1 MEYIVYETTNLINN
15 KIYIGVHKTEDS
27 NVFDGYIGCGVLTQ
41 HPSSYMNPKTPFQFA
56 VKKHGIKNFKRKIL
70 KVFDNV
76 DDALKLEAELV
87 DINFIKRTDTYNIA
101 LGGNYGSYLFP
112 INQFDNTGKLIKT
125 WDNMKLAAEALGVSH
140 TSINNAKLYK
150 GSCLDYFWSTESEI
164 DITQFSYHHGT
175 PTYKYSAS
183 GKLVDSYESVT
194 EAAKDAG
201 CKEKVIYRAIKSG
214 MKRGDYYYSYT
225 LTDNFIPNKL
235 PSLKGKTIYVYDLE
249 GNYVTSLLSG
259 EELKNFFNI
268 THYGNIRQAIL
279 NDRPYKGYQLSLE
292 KKDKLHKANAPLN
305 TSKRIGCYDLNGN
318 LIEEFSSTKQATKKY
333 GSGVF
338 RVLNNR
344 QKQTKGFIFKYL

>member
-1 MEYIVYETTNLINN
+1 MEYIVYETTNLVNN
-15 KIYIGVHKTEDS
+15 KFYIGVHKTEDS
-27 NVFDGYIGCGVLTQ
+27 NVFDGYIGCGVYMQ
-41 HPSSYMNPKTPFQFA
+41 HPSSYMNPKTLFQFA
-56 VKKHGIKNFKRKIL
+56 VKKYGIKNFRRKIL

-76 DDALKLEAELV
+76 NDALKLEAELV

-101 LGGNYGSYLFP
+101 LGE
-112 INQFDNTGKLIKT
+112 T
-125 WDNMKLAAEALGVSH
+125 
-140 TSINNAKLYK
+140 
-150 GSCLDYFWSTESEI
+150 EI
-164 DITQFSYHHGT
+164 DITQFSYHSI
-175 PTYKYSAS
+175 YKYSAS

-268 THYGNIRQAIL
+268 THYGNIRQTIL

-292 KKDKLHKANAPLN
+292 KKDKLHTPQNI
-305 TSKRIGCYDLNGN
+305 SKRIGCYDLNGN
-318 LIEEFSSTKQATKKY
+318 LIEEFSSIKQATKKY

>member
-1 MEYIVYETTNLINN
+1 METNLKEYIVYMTINLVNN
-15 KIYIGVHKTEDS
+15 KIYIGVHKTENP
-27 NVFDGYIGCGVLTQ
+27 NVFDGYIGCNVKINS
-41 HPSSYMNPKTPFQFA
+41 PSTYMNPSTPFQYA
-56 VKKHGIKNFKRKIL
+56 VKKYGVKNFKRYTIKSNL
-70 KVFDNV
+70 TRQE
-76 DDALKLEAELV
+76 ALELEAILV
-87 DINFIKRTDTYNIA
+87 DKEFISREDTYNVA
-101 LGGNYGSYLFP
+101 LGG
-112 INQFDNTGKLIKT
+112 T
-125 WDNMKLAAEALGVSH
+125 
-140 TSINNAKLYK
+140 
-150 GSCLDYFWSTESEI
+150 EI

-201 CKEKVIYRAIKSG
+201 CKKKVIYKAIKSG

-235 PSLKGKTIYVYDLE
+235 PSLKGKTIYIYDLE

-292 KKDKLHKANAPLN
+292 KKDKVHKANSLQN

>member
-1 MEYIVYETTNLINN
+1 MEYIVYETTNLVNN
-15 KIYIGVHKTEDS
+15 KFYIGVHKTEDS
-27 NVFDGYIGCGVLTQ
+27 NVFDGYIGCGVLMQ
-41 HPSSYMNPKTPFQFA
+41 HPSSYINPKTLFQFA
-56 VKKHGIKNFKRKIL
+56 VKKYGIKNFRRKIL

-101 LGGNYGSYLFP
+101 LGG
-112 INQFDNTGKLIKT
+112 T
-125 WDNMKLAAEALGVSH
+125 
-140 TSINNAKLYK
+140 
-150 GSCLDYFWSTESEI
+150 EI
-164 DITQFSYHHGT
+164 DVTQFSYHSV
-175 PTYKYSAS
+175 YKYSAS

-194 EAAKDAG
+194 EAAKDTG

-292 KKDKLHKANAPLN
+292 KKDKVHKANASSN
-305 TSKRIGCYDLNGN
+305 ISKRIGCYDLNGK
-318 LIEEFSSTKQATKKY
+318 LIEEFSSIKQATKKY

>member
-1 MEYIVYETTNLINN
+1 MEYIVYETTNLVNN
-15 KIYIGVHKTEDS
+15 KFYIGVHKTENS
-27 NVFDGYIGCGVLTQ
+27 NIFDGYIGCGVYIQ
-41 HPSSYMNPKTPFQFA
+41 HPSSYMNPKTLFQFA
-56 VKKHGIKNFKRKIL
+56 VKKYGIKNFRRKVL
-70 KVFDNV
+70 KVFNNV

-101 LGGNYGSYLFP
+101 LGG
-112 INQFDNTGKLIKT
+112 I
-125 WDNMKLAAEALGVSH
+125 
-140 TSINNAKLYK
+140 
-150 GSCLDYFWSTESEI
+150 EI
-164 DITQFSYHHGT
+164 DITQFSYHSI
-175 PTYKYSAS
+175 YKYSAS

-201 CKEKVIYRAIKSG
+201 CEEKTIYRAIKSG

-225 LTDNFIPNKL
+225 LTDNFIPSKL

-292 KKDKLHKANAPLN
+292 KKDKLHKANAPSN

-318 LIEEFSSTKQATKKY
+318 LIEEFSSIKQATKKY

>member
-1 MEYIVYETTNLINN
+1 MEYIVYETTNLVNN
-15 KIYIGVHKTEDS
+15 KFYIGVHKTEDS
-27 NVFDGYIGCGVLTQ
+27 NIFDGYIGCGVYMQ
-41 HPSSYMNPKTPFQFA
+41 QPSSYMNPKTPFQFA
-56 VKKHGIKNFKRKIL
+56 VKKYGIKNFRRKTL
-70 KVFDNV
+70 KVFDNI

-87 DINFIKRTDTYNIA
+87 DINFIKRTDTYNVA
-101 LGGNYGSYLFP
+101 LGR
-112 INQFDNTGKLIKT
+112 
-125 WDNMKLAAEALGVSH
+125 
-140 TSINNAKLYK
+140 
-150 GSCLDYFWSTESEI
+150 TEI
-164 DITQFSYHHGT
+164 GITQFLYHS
-175 PTYKYSAS
+175 TYKYSAS
-183 GKLVDSYESVT
+183 GKLVGSYESVT

-201 CKEKVIYRAIKSG
+201 CEEKVIYRAIKSG
-214 MKRGDYYYSYT
+214 MKIGDYYYSYT

-235 PSLKGKTIYVYDLE
+235 PSLKGKTIYIYDLE

-279 NDRPYKGYQLSLE
+279 NDRPYKDYQLSLE
-292 KKDKLHKANAPLN
+292 KKDKLHKANAL
-305 TSKRIGCYDLNGN
+305 SKRIGCYDLNGN

>member
-1 MEYIVYETTNLINN
+1 MEYIVYETTNLVNN
-15 KIYIGVHKTEDS
+15 KFYIGVHKTEDS
-27 NVFDGYIGCGVLTQ
+27 NVFDGYIGCGVYMQ

-56 VKKHGIKNFKRKIL
+56 VKKCGIKNFKRKIL

-87 DINFIKRTDTYNIA
+87 AINFIKRTDTYNIA
-101 LGGNYGSYLFP
+101 LGG
-112 INQFDNTGKLIKT
+112 
-125 WDNMKLAAEALGVSH
+125 
-140 TSINNAKLYK
+140 
-150 GSCLDYFWSTESEI
+150 TESEI

-259 EELKNFFNI
+259 EELKTFFNT
-268 THYGNIRQAIL
+268 THYGNIRQALL

-292 KKDKLHKANAPLN
+292 KKDKLHKANAPQN
-305 TSKRIGCYDLNGN
+305 ISKRIGCYDLNGN
-318 LIEEFSSTKQATKKY
+318 LVEEFSSIKQTTKKY

>member
-1 MEYIVYETTNLINN
+1 MEYIVYETTNLVNN
-15 KIYIGVHKTEDS
+15 KFYIGVHKTENS
-27 NVFDGYIGCGVLTQ
+27 NVFDGYIGCGVYMQ
-41 HPSSYMNPKTPFQFA
+41 NPSSYMNPKTLFQFA
-56 VKKHGIKNFKRKIL
+56 VKKYGIKNFRRKVL

-101 LGGNYGSYLFP
+101 LGG
-112 INQFDNTGKLIKT
+112 I
-125 WDNMKLAAEALGVSH
+125 
-140 TSINNAKLYK
+140 
-150 GSCLDYFWSTESEI
+150 EI
-164 DITQFSYHHGT
+164 DVTQFSYRSI
-175 PTYKYSAS
+175 YKYSAS

-201 CKEKVIYRAIKSG
+201 CEEKTIYRAIKSG

-259 EELKNFFNI
+259 VKNFFNI

-292 KKDKLHKANAPLN
+292 KKDKLHKANAPSN

-318 LIEEFSSTKQATKKY
+318 LIEEFSSIKQATKKY

>member
-1 MEYIVYETTNLINN
+1 MEYIVYETTNLVNN
-15 KIYIGVHKTEDS
+15 KFYIGVHKTENS
-27 NVFDGYIGCGVLTQ
+27 NIFDGYIGCGVYMQ
-41 HPSSYMNPKTPFQFA
+41 HPSSYMNPKTLFQFA
-56 VKKHGIKNFKRKIL
+56 VKKYGIKNFRRKIL

-76 DDALKLEAELV
+76 NDALKLEAELV

-101 LGGNYGSYLFP
+101 LGE
-112 INQFDNTGKLIKT
+112 T
-125 WDNMKLAAEALGVSH
+125 
-140 TSINNAKLYK
+140 
-150 GSCLDYFWSTESEI
+150 EI
-164 DITQFSYHHGT
+164 DITQFSYHSI
-175 PTYKYSAS
+175 YKYSAS

-279 NDRPYKGYQLSLE
+279 KDRPYKGYQLSLD
-292 KKDKLHKANAPLN
+292 KKDKLHTPQNI
-305 TSKRIGCYDLNGN
+305 SKRIGCYDLNDN
-318 LIEEFSSTKQATKKY
+318 LIEEFSSIKQATKKY

>member
-1 MEYIVYETTNLINN
+1 MEYIVYETTNLVNN
-15 KIYIGVHKTEDS
+15 KFYIGVHKTKDS
-27 NVFDGYIGCGVLTQ
+27 NVFDGYIGCGVLMQ
-41 HPSSYMNPKTPFQFA
+41 HSSSYMNPKTLFQFA
-56 VKKHGIKNFKRKIL
+56 VKKYGIKNFRRKVL
-70 KVFDNV
+70 KVFNNI

-101 LGGNYGSYLFP
+101 LGG
-112 INQFDNTGKLIKT
+112 T
-125 WDNMKLAAEALGVSH
+125 
-140 TSINNAKLYK
+140 
-150 GSCLDYFWSTESEI
+150 EI
-164 DITQFSYHHGT
+164 DITQFSYHSI
-175 PTYKYSAS
+175 YIYSAS

-268 THYGNIRQAIL
+268 TYYGNIRQAIL

-292 KKDKLHKANAPLN
+292 KKDKLHTPQNI
-305 TSKRIGCYDLNGN
+305 SKRIGCYDLNGN
-318 LIEEFSSTKQATKKY
+318 LIEEFSSIKQATKKY

>member
-1 MEYIVYETTNLINN
+1 MEYIVYETTNLVNN
-15 KIYIGVHKTEDS
+15 KFYIGVHKTENS
-27 NVFDGYIGCGVLTQ
+27 NIFDGYIGCGVYIQ
-41 HPSSYMNPKTPFQFA
+41 HPSSYMNPKTLFQFA
-56 VKKHGIKNFKRKIL
+56 VKKYGIKNFRRKIL

-76 DDALKLEAELV
+76 NDALKLEAELV
-87 DINFIKRTDTYNIA
+87 DIDFIKRTDTYNVA
-101 LGGNYGSYLFP
+101 LGE
-112 INQFDNTGKLIKT
+112 T
-125 WDNMKLAAEALGVSH
+125 
-140 TSINNAKLYK
+140 
-150 GSCLDYFWSTESEI
+150 EI
-164 DITQFSYHHGT
+164 DIPQFSYHSI
-175 PTYKYSAS
+175 YKYSAA
-183 GKLVDSYESVT
+183 GKLVDSYESVA

-214 MKRGDYYYSYT
+214 MKRGDYYYSYI

-235 PSLKGKTIYVYDLE
+235 PSLKGKTVYVYDLE
-249 GNYVTSLLSG
+249 GNYITSLLSG

-292 KKDKLHKANAPLN
+292 KKDKLHIPQNI
-305 TSKRIGCYDLNGN
+305 SKRIGCYDLNGN
-318 LIEEFSSTKQATKKY
+318 LIEEFSSIKQATKKY

>member
-1 MEYIVYETTNLINN
+1 MEYIVYETTNLVNN
-15 KIYIGVHKTEDS
+15 KFYIGVHKTKDS
-27 NVFDGYIGCGVLTQ
+27 NVFDGYIGCGVLMQ
-41 HPSSYMNPKTPFQFA
+41 HSSSYMNPKTLFQFA
-56 VKKHGIKNFKRKIL
+56 VKKYGIKNFRRKVL
-70 KVFDNV
+70 KVFNNI

-87 DINFIKRTDTYNIA
+87 DINFIKRTDTYNVA
-101 LGGNYGSYLFP
+101 LGG
-112 INQFDNTGKLIKT
+112 T
-125 WDNMKLAAEALGVSH
+125 
-140 TSINNAKLYK
+140 
-150 GSCLDYFWSTESEI
+150 EI
-164 DITQFSYHHGT
+164 DVTQFSYHSI
-175 PTYKYSAS
+175 YKYSAS

-292 KKDKLHKANAPLN
+292 KKDKLHTPQNI
-305 TSKRIGCYDLNGN
+305 SKRIGCYDLNGN
-318 LIEEFSSTKQATKKY
+318 LIEEFSSIKQATKKY

>member
-1 MEYIVYETTNLINN
+1 MEYIVYETTNLVNN
-15 KIYIGVHKTEDS
+15 KFYIGVHKTENS
-27 NVFDGYIGCGVLTQ
+27 NVFDGYIGCGVYMQ
-41 HPSSYMNPKTPFQFA
+41 NPSSYMNPKTLFQFA
-56 VKKHGIKNFKRKIL
+56 VKKYGIKNFRRKVL

-101 LGGNYGSYLFP
+101 LGG
-112 INQFDNTGKLIKT
+112 I
-125 WDNMKLAAEALGVSH
+125 
-140 TSINNAKLYK
+140 
-150 GSCLDYFWSTESEI
+150 EI
-164 DITQFSYHHGT
+164 DVTQFSYRSI
-175 PTYKYSAS
+175 YKYSAS

-201 CKEKVIYRAIKSG
+201 CEEKTIYRAIKSG

-225 LTDNFIPNKL
+225 LTDNFIPSKL

-259 EELKNFFNI
+259 VKNFFNI

-292 KKDKLHKANAPLN
+292 KKDKLHKANAPSN

-318 LIEEFSSTKQATKKY
+318 LIEEFSSIKQATKKY

>member
-1 MEYIVYETTNLINN
+1 MEYIVYETTNLVNN
-15 KIYIGVHKTEDS
+15 KFYIGVHKTENS
-27 NVFDGYIGCGVLTQ
+27 NIFDGYIGCGVYIQ
-41 HPSSYMNPKTPFQFA
+41 HPSSYMNPKTLFQFA
-56 VKKHGIKNFKRKIL
+56 VKKYGIKNFRRKVL

-101 LGGNYGSYLFP
+101 LGG
-112 INQFDNTGKLIKT
+112 I
-125 WDNMKLAAEALGVSH
+125 
-140 TSINNAKLYK
+140 
-150 GSCLDYFWSTESEI
+150 EI
-164 DITQFSYHHGT
+164 DVTQFSYRSI
-175 PTYKYSAS
+175 YKYSAS

-201 CKEKVIYRAIKSG
+201 CEEKTIYRAIKSG

-259 EELKNFFNI
+259 VKNFFNI

-292 KKDKLHKANAPLN
+292 KKDKLHKANAPSN

-318 LIEEFSSTKQATKKY
+318 LIEEFSSIKQATKKY